1 MRGHSETPRAY
12 PILRGTLP
20 SSSHQPAVIFG
31 LTYEAPEM
39 DLRSTCKDPARQS
52 PIAARARRL
61 ITGIRDAPGPSPG
74 SDAGHSAARISS
86 PSARRADGAAP
97 GPPRGSDPVHGAAQ
111 ISSPPARRADAHHHA
126 APPRRAEARGLLRH

>member
-86 PSARRADGAAP
+86 PSARRAD
-97 GPPRGSDPVHGAAQ
+97 
-111 ISSPPARRADAHHHA
+111 AHHHA
-126 APPRRAEARGLLRH
+126 APPRRAEARGLLRHHNRPGTAPASRGPL